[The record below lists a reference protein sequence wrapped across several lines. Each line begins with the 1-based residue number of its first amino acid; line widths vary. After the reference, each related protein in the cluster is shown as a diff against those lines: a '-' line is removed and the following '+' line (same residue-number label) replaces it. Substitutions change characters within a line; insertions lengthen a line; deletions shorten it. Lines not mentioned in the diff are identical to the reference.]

1 VFDERRRGEER
12 KLIARLRRTGQELPQ
27 DSSADLDDL
36 RQLQE
41 KARQPD
47 MRRVGL

>member
-1 VFDERRRGEER
+1 VFGDRRRTEER
-12 KLIARLRRTGQELPQ
+12 KLIARLRRTGEEAGQ

-36 RQLQE
+36 RELQE

-47 MRRVGL
+47 LRRVGL